1 MYVLSSEAQI
11 VSRSVS
17 HGWWLSSKQKKSKI
31 ASGPV
36 RTGPVWIL
44 PVPPLPPSVVP
55 ATVVAI
61 VVGATQA
68 DWYATWMVL
77 SAQCAFE

>member
-11 VSRSVS
+11 VSRSVW
-17 HGWWLSSKQKKSKI
+17 HGWWLNSKQKKSKI

-44 PVPPLPPSVVP
+44 PVPNGVILVNLIFP
-55 ATVVAI
+55 I
-61 VVGATQA
+61 VQW
-68 DWYATWMVL
+68 DK
-77 SAQCAFE
+77 